1 LQIKRKIIFVL
12 ILISFLSFSVS
23 SANLDQVTNDEFDYI
38 YSDYIVPGEVLEWN
52 VVKFVKEA
60 DFNWT
65 IKAGYLVEEG
75 DIIKFKVKKD
85 PDELTLTGAEAL
97 QYTDQYWADFYLN
110 DIYLGNN
117 SSVFDYYID
126 AFEENDNSP
135 DRHYGY
141 VLPPERHS
149 PSGGMD
155 NYFVYLHDEI
165 EPYQYNNDS
174 GLYEVKITDDLF
186 IINWESHIEEPL
198 STAAGTIE
206 IDRIVEI
213 SYNLEWGYLDRMKI
227 YESSITDAEQE
238 ILELILENSRS
249 TQTTPIEWVAGLIA
263 LFTLGTI
270 TIYMRRRK

>member
-1 LQIKRKIIFVL
+1 MPIKRKILFVL

-23 SANLDQVTNDEFDYI
+23 SANLEQVTNDEFDFY

-65 IKAGYLVEEG
+65 IKTGYLVEEG
-75 DIIKFKVKKD
+75 DIIKFMVKKD

-126 AFEENDNSP
+126 SFDEMDNGP
-135 DRHYGY
+135 DHHSGY
-141 VLPPERHS
+141 LLPPERHS
-149 PSGGMD
+149 PTDGID
-155 NYFVYLHDEI
+155 NYFVYLYDEI

-198 STAAGTIE
+198 PTAAGTIE
-206 IDRIVEI
+206 IDRSVEI

-227 YESSITDAEQE
+227 YESSITDEEQE
-238 ILELILENSRS
+238 ILELVLENSRS
-249 TQTTPIEWVAGLIA
+249 TQTTPLEWVAGLVA
-263 LFTLGTI
+263 LFTIGI
-270 TIYMRRRK
+270 IAIYVRRRE

>member
-1 LQIKRKIIFVL
+1 MS
-12 ILISFLSFSVS
+12 SFLSFTFS

-38 YSDYIVPGEVLEWN
+38 YSEHIVPGEVLEWN
-52 VVKFVKEA
+52 VVKFVREA

-85 PDELTLTGAEAL
+85 PDELTLIGAEAL

-110 DIYLGNN
+110 DNYLGNN
-117 SSVFDYYID
+117 SSEYDYYID
-126 AFEENDNSP
+126 SFDEMENGPDHHRGYLLPP
-135 DRHYGY
+135 DRH
-141 VLPPERHS
+141 S
-149 PSGGMD
+149 PTEGID

-213 SYNLEWGYLDRMKI
+213 SYNMEWGNLDRMKI
-227 YESSITDAEQE
+227 YESSITDDEQE
-238 ILELILENSRS
+238 ILELVLENSRS
-249 TQTTPIEWVAGLIA
+249 TETTPIEWVTGLIA

-270 TIYMRRRK
+270 TIYIRRRK